1 MSISLK
7 EKDQEYT
14 QRIDTLNKKQGS
26 TIVVLHIED
35 KEDEFN
41 TMGIKLW
48 IIRRLIIW
56 IQIISRFRKQ

>member
-7 EKDQEYT
+7 GKDQEYT

-41 TMGIKLW
+41 KMGIKLW

>member
-7 EKDQEYT
+7 RKDQEYT
-14 QRIDTLNKKQGS
+14 QKIETLNKKQGS

-41 TMGIKLW
+41 TMGSKFW
-48 IIRRLIIW
+48 P
-56 IQIISRFRKQ
+56 F